1 MNTLPRLTATL
12 GFILVVAPACSNAQ
26 DIRKSQLATVSQM
39 IGDARIEI
47 IYRRPVARGR
57 GLFGSLVSFGRVWSP
72 SADSAAV
79 FTTTRELEIAGAK
92 LPAGRYS
99 LWAIPGRDTWTL
111 IFNSVTPV
119 FHMRYPEGKDV
130 LRVHAKPR
138 AGDHMETLA
147 FYFPMVDE
155 DSAVLNLHWGK
166 TVVPFAIKAKQ

>member
-1 MNTLPRLTATL
+1 VNTLPRLTATL

-57 GLFGSLVSFGRVWSP
+57 DLFGSLVSFGRVWSP

-99 LWAIPGRDTWTL
+99 LWAIPDRGTWTL

>member
-1 MNTLPRLTATL
+1 MKSVVRLIGTLC
-12 GFILVVAPACSNAQ
+12 FIVACAPACSNAQ
-26 DIRKSQLATVSQM
+26 AIRKSQLATVSQM

-47 IYRRPVARGR
+47 VYRRPVARGR
-57 GLFGSLVSFGRVWSP
+57 ELFGSLVSFGSVWSP

-79 FTTTRELEIAGAK
+79 FTTTKELEIGGAK

-99 LWAIPGRDTWTL
+99 LWAIPARDTWTL
-111 IFNSVTPV
+111 IFSSVSPV

-130 LRVHAKPR
+130 LRVHAKPKT
-138 AGDHMETLA
+138 GDHIESLA

>member
-1 MNTLPRLTATL
+1 VNSAVRLAATL
-12 GFILVVAPACSNAQ
+12 GFVAAIAPACSNAQ
-26 DIRKSQLATVSQM
+26 TIHRSQLASVSQM

-57 GLFGSLVSFGRVWSP
+57 ELFGSLVPFGDVWSP

-79 FTTTRELEIAGAK
+79 FTTSKALEIAGAR

-99 LWAIPGRDTWTL
+99 LWAIPARDTWTL
-111 IFNSVTPV
+111 IFSSVSPV
-119 FHMRYPEGKDV
+119 FHLRYPEGKDV

-138 AGDHMETLA
+138 AADHMETLA

>member
-57 GLFGSLVSFGRVWSP
+57 DLFGSLVSFGPVWSP

-111 IFNSVTPV
+111 IFNSMTPV

>member
-1 MNTLPRLTATL
+1 MRFTAVL
-12 GFILVVAPACSNAQ
+12 CLVLVAAPACSRAQ
-26 DIRKSQLATVSQM
+26 SIRKSQLATVSQM

-57 GLFGSLVSFGRVWSP
+57 DLFGSLVPFGQVWSP

-79 FTTTRELEIAGAK
+79 FITTKELEIAGAK

-99 LWAIPGRDTWTL
+99 MWAIPDRDSWTL

-119 FHMRYPEGKDV
+119 FHMRYPNGKDV

-138 AGDHMETLA
+138 AADHMETLA

-166 TVVPFAIKAKQ
+166 TIVPFAIRARQ

>member
-1 MNTLPRLTATL
+1 MRLTAIL
-12 GFILVVAPACSNAQ
+12 GLVVAFAPACSKAQ
-26 DIRKSQLATVSQM
+26 VIRKSQLATVSQM

-47 IYRRPVARGR
+47 VYRRPVARGR
-57 GLFGSLVSFGRVWSP
+57 ELFGSLVPFGQVWSP

-79 FTTTRELEIAGAK
+79 FTTTKELEIAGAK

-99 LWAIPGRDTWTL
+99 VWAIPDRDTWTL

-119 FHMRYPEGKDV
+119 FHLRYPEGKDV
-130 LRVHAKPR
+130 LRVHAKPK
-138 AGDHMETLA
+138 AGDHVETLA

>member
-1 MNTLPRLTATL
+1 MRLTAMVS
-12 GFILVVAPACSNAQ
+12 LVLIAAPACSSAQ
-26 DIRKSQLATVSQM
+26 SIRRSQLATVAQM
-39 IGDARIEI
+39 IGDARVEI

-57 GLFGSLVSFGRVWSP
+57 DLFGALVPFGDIWSP

-79 FTTTRELEIAGAK
+79 FTTTKELQIAGAK
-92 LPAGRYS
+92 LPPGRYS
-99 LWAIPGRDTWTL
+99 LWAIPDRDSWTL

-119 FHMRYPEGKDV
+119 FHLRYPQGKDV

-138 AGDHMETLA
+138 AADHMETLA

-166 TVVPFAIKAKQ
+166 TVVPFAIRAKQ